1 MVFVSSLDC
10 IIHFAVPTGI
20 VSDVQASVISPSSIQ
35 VSWQPTDKENWN
47 GVVQRYTIVYQ
58 RLRSVGDNT
67 STSVSEGSGLG
78 SIFVDTISIPDV
90 GQRLVNNPD
99 PTLAVLPLRRE
110 QATIEGLEEYNV
122 YKVVVYYETSQ
133 GRSDRSSP
141 VMVQTS
147 ISGR

>member
-1 MVFVSSLDC
+1 MEFVSSLDC
-10 IIHFAVPTGI
+10 TIRFAVPTGI
-20 VSDVQASVISPSSIQ
+20 VSDVQVSVISPSSIQ

-47 GVVQRYTIVYQ
+47 GVIQRYTVIYQ

-110 QATIEGLEEYNV
+110 QVTIEGLEEYHV

-141 VMVQTS
+141 VTVQTS

>member
-1 MVFVSSLDC
+1 MEFVSSLDC
-10 IIHFAVPTGI
+10 TIHFAVPTGI

-35 VSWQPTDKENWN
+35 MSWQPTDKENWN